1 MERRARPAREA
12 AARGATATSGRK
24 AVASAARQPR
34 GDRAGRPQREK
45 VATPAAAAKVRR
57 KQKGGA
63 RGRKATPARSRVP
76 RSEGIAPV
84 AAARVKRMRRI
95 GITCYSHFGGS
106 GVVATELGLA
116 LARRGFEVHF
126 IASRLPFRLRTFES
140 NVLFHE
146 AAPASYPVFEQA
158 PFNLA
163 LSTKMVEVVEN
174 YDLEVL
180 HVHYALPFAASAYLA
195 RQLLLPRQLGV
206 VTTLHGTDITGVGGE
221 PSYFRITKFSI
232 QSSDRVTAVSRFLK
246 DRAEQTF
253 GITTPIDVI
262 YNFVDPDV
270 FAPRRRSGLRLAPPH
285 SRVLMHASNFR
296 PVKNI
301 PTVIQVFAEVRK
313 RVPVKLVMVG
323 DGPEKAAAEHRVRE
337 LGAERDVLF
346 LGNQDCMEELLPL
359 ADVFLLPSSS
369 ESFGLVALE
378 AMSAEVPVVASN
390 AGGLPEVI
398 EHGVTGYL
406 HDPAHTDGF
415 VSSVLRLLGN
425 ESLRRSMGRHGRRVA
440 RERFNVDEMVTRYV
454 NVYDSLR

>member
-1 MERRARPAREA
+1 MRRAGKGLPAVAEVKPRPARA
-12 AARGATATSGRK
+12 PRDKAARPK
-24 AVASAARQPR
+24 PPRQ
-34 GDRAGRPQREK
+34 
-45 VATPAAAAKVRR
+45 
-57 KQKGGA
+57 
-63 RGRKATPARSRVP
+63 
-76 RSEGIAPV
+76 
-84 AAARVKRMRRI
+84 RRI

-140 NVLFHE
+140 NVFFHE
-146 AAPASYPVFEQA
+146 VTPASYPVFEQV
-158 PFNLA
+158 PYNLA
-163 LSTKMVEVVEN
+163 LSTKMVEVAEN
-174 YDLEVL
+174 YSLDVL
-180 HVHYALPFAASAYLA
+180 HVHYAMPFAASAYLA
-195 RQLLLPRQLGV
+195 KQLMLPRQLGV
-206 VTTLHGTDITGVGGE
+206 VTTLHGTDITVVGVE
-221 PSYFRITKFSI
+221 PSYFRVTQFSI

-246 DRAEQTF
+246 ERTEETF
-253 GITTPIDVI
+253 GITKPIEVT
-262 YNFVDPDV
+262 YNFVDPQV
-270 FAPRRRSGLRLAPPH
+270 FAPRRRSGLRLAPPQ

-313 RVPVKLVMVG
+313 RVPVKLVMIG

-337 LGAERDVLF
+337 MGAERDVLF

-398 EHGVTGYL
+398 QHGVTGYL
-406 HDPAHTDGF
+406 HDSGHVDGF
-415 VSSVLRLLGN
+415 VASVLRLLGN
-425 ESLRRSMGRHGRRVA
+425 DSLRRDMGRRARRVA
-440 RERFNVDEMVTRYV
+440 SERFNVDDMVARYI

>member
-1 MERRARPAREA
+1 VKVGRRRTKQAPARKRGIRRAPKRERPAEPAASRPPA
-12 AARGATATSGRK
+12 PDGTRAAREERGAPAGTR
-24 AVASAARQPR
+24 ARR
-34 GDRAGRPQREK
+34 
-45 VATPAAAAKVRR
+45 T
-57 KQKGGA
+57 
-63 RGRKATPARSRVP
+63 
-76 RSEGIAPV
+76 
-84 AAARVKRMRRI
+84 RRI

-116 LARRGFEVHF
+116 LARRGIQVHF
-126 IASRLPFRLRTFES
+126 IASRLPFRLRRFES

-146 AAPASYPVFEQA
+146 VTLATYPVFEQT
-158 PFNLA
+158 PYNLA

-174 YDLEVL
+174 YGLEIL

-206 VTTLHGTDITGVGGE
+206 VTTLHGTDITVVGLE
-221 PSYFRITKFSI
+221 PSYFRITQFSI

-246 DRAEQTF
+246 DRTEESF
-253 GITTPIDVI
+253 GITKPIDVI
-262 YNFVDPDV
+262 YNFVDPEV
-270 FAPRRRSGLRLAPPH
+270 FAPRKRTGLRLAPPH

-296 PVKNI
+296 AVKNI

-323 DGPEKAAAEHRVRE
+323 DGPEKAGAEHRVRE

-346 LGNQDCMEELLPL
+346 LGNQDCMEEILPL
-359 ADVFLLPSSS
+359 ADVFLLPSST

-398 EHGVTGYL
+398 EHGATGFL
-406 HDPAHTDGF
+406 HDSGHVDGF
-415 VSSVLRLLGN
+415 VASVLRLLGN
-425 ESLRRSMGRHGRRVA
+425 ESLRRSMGQRARRVA
-440 RERFNVDEMVTRYV
+440 RERFNVDDMVTRYV